1 MTEEQIRIFFSVNEK
16 YFERASAPML
26 HDILKNMPED
36 RFYIVQ
42 SIPFKDPTYALL
54 FSLMPLVMFFICGAD
69 RIYLGQI
76 GLGVLKFLTLGGLGI
91 WTIVDWFIIMDSARR
106 TNLNMLL
113 ETLGYPKL

>member
-1 MTEEQIRIFFSVNEK
+1 MAEEQIRMFFSVNGK
-16 YFERASAPML
+16 YFERASLPMI
-26 HDILKNMPED
+26 HEMLKNVPEE

-42 SIPFKDPTYALL
+42 SIQFKDPTYALL
-54 FSLMPLVMFFICGAD
+54 FSLMPLIIFICGVD

-106 TNLNMLL
+106 TNFNMLL